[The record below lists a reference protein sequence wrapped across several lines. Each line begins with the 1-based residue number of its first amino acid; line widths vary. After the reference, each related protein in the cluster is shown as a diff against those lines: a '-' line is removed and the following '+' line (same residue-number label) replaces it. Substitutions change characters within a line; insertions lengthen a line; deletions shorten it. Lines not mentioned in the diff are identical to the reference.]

1 MPLVRGFHAVPFIDY
16 ANKYLL
22 DTNVGT
28 AIDAGIKAL
37 REDPGNWCSDGLQVL
52 VTALH

>member
-1 MPLVRGFHAVPFIDY
+1 MPLVRGLHAILCIDY
-16 ANKYLL
+16 ANKYCL
-22 DTNVGT
+22 DTNLRI